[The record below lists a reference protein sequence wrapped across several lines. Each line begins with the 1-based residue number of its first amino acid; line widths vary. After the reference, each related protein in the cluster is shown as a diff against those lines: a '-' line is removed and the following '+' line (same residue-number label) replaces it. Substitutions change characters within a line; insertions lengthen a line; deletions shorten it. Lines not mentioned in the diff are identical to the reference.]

1 MTSVGPLARALA
13 SVFVAA
19 MLQIVIVS
27 AFLVAG
33 GAPDVLLVVVVALGL
48 LRGAPAGAVL
58 GFFGGLVV
66 DVVTL
71 GTLGISSLVLTLAGF
86 WSGRYAETT
95 GRGRSLAPLAAVG
108 VITVLAGLFGFVLHY
123 MLGEDVD
130 ARHSLL
136 TALVPA
142 LVLNLLLAL
151 PVHRV
156 LRAIVGEGEVV
167 ETGSD
172 VEVVVS

>member
-48 LRGAPAGAVL
+48 LRGATAGAVL

-108 VITVLAGLFGFVLHY
+108 VIAGLFGFVLHY